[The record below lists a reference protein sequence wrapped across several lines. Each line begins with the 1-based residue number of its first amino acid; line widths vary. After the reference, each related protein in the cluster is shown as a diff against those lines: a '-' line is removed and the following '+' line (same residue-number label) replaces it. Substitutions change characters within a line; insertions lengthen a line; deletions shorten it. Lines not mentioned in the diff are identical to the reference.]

1 SFVSRAMRFVLEA
14 ELLRRFGPAIRPKID
29 RYLEVILGVLLFLLL
44 GGILLVK
51 LLK

>member
-1 SFVSRAMRFVLEA
+1 MRFVLEA

-29 RYLEVILGVLLFLLL
+29 RYLEAILGVLLVLLVGGFLLL
-44 GGILLVK
+44 K